1 MKRFLIIIFT
11 LILVIGGSAGGAVY
25 YWGWDKIEHVI
36 GGKEP
41 HSIAKRFW
49 KATLKGNTET
59 ASWYMKPHEGLEPM
73 LASVGDGDEVRLGG
87 THRQDGYYFVDTT
100 LYLQRSN
107 GRRVVRLKTVVVPD
121 EDGNWQV
128 DFWSS
133 QQTTFDVGLE
143 DGLSR
148 MVALLSNASLEFPH
162 LVSAGG
168 DNEKEALAAAGEQVD
183 VALTEAKEKI
193 MQVYSKQLQKLKAQN
208 EASRK
213 QASVESPEGV

>member
-1 MKRFLIIIFT
+1 MCT
-11 LILVIGGSAGGAVY
+11 LILVVGGSAGGAVY
-25 YWGWDKIEHVI
+25 YWGWDKIEYVI

-49 KATLKGNTET
+49 KATLKGNKET
-59 ASWYMKPHEGLEPM
+59 ASWYMKPHDGLEPI
-73 LASVGDGDEVRLGG
+73 LASVGEDDEVRLGG

-100 LYLQRSN
+100 LYLQRPN

-121 EDGNWQV
+121 EEGNWQV

-143 DGLSR
+143 DGLNR
-148 MVALLSNASLEFPH
+148 MVALLSNASVEFPY

-168 DNEKEALAAAGEQVD
+168 DDEKQALAAAGEQVD
-183 VALTEAKEKI
+183 VALAEAKDKI
-193 MQVYSKQLQKLKAQN
+193 MKVYAKQLQKLKA
-208 EASRK
+208 EAAESRK
-213 QASVESPEGV
+213 QASVENPEGV